1 MYASSPGASR
11 VPQRSQ
17 ELRISRAMRRTLTNE
32 LDPDG
37 LRERADLFTAA
48 QELANRAPP
57 FFAVVLG
64 ELVHVHADEAVGQL
78 VVEAATEL
86 AGGLGRWLTVVEAR
100 ADRLGEHVGEL
111 AQRVWPE
118 IAPSHVRAERQ
129 RQPRVLATPHCARG

>member
-37 LRERADLFTAA
+37 LRERADLLTAA
-48 QELANRAPP
+48 QELADRAPP
-57 FFAVVLG
+57 LFAVVLG
-64 ELVHVHADEAVGQL
+64 QLVHVHADEAVGQL

-86 AGGLGRWLTVVEAR
+86 ERVLERTLAVVEAR
-100 ADRLGEHVGEL
+100 ADRLGEHVGQL
-111 AQRVWPE
+111 AQRVGPE
-118 IAPSHVRAERQ
+118 VAPRHVRAERQ
-129 RQPRVLATPHCARG
+129 RQAG